1 MKSLMELFLVIKD
14 TSVFNNPSDSL
25 RLTIANIIAF
35 ITRCSNLIQDYA
47 RKNFICELRKGTCIT
62 YVAHICAILL
72 VRALMQ
78 HKKAAIENL
87 EATLANLKG
96 NLESAFIRQDIIET
110 RVEAWVEISEKLRDS
125 KFKSL
130 V

>member
-62 YVAHICAILL
+62 YVAHICAISL

-78 HKKAAIENL
+78 HKKATIENL
-87 EATLANLKG
+87 EATFGSLK
-96 NLESAFIRQDIIET
+96 NDLESAFNRQDIIET
-110 RVEAWVEISEKLRDS
+110 RVEAQVGINETLKES
-125 KFKSL
+125 KFKKL